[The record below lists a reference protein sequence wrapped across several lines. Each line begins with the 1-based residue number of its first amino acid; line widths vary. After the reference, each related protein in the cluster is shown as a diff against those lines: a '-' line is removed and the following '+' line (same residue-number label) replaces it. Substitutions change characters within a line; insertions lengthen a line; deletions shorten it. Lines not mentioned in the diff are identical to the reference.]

1 MENPSSGILAPPADG
16 TPKRAGPRIL
26 VLTAAVGEGH
36 DLPARTIATGI
47 AERRHTAT
55 IEIVDVLDVLG
66 PLVHRVAEDD
76 MRRTFGAGR
85 MNWVFDAQYLVFS
98 RSPLRVAGQAAL
110 HRYSGPRLA
119 RAIAVSRP
127 DVVVSTYPAA
137 TEVLGFLRRRGRVAV
152 PAVAVITD
160 LAGLR
165 YWASPGVDLHLVTHP
180 ESIAEVRRVAGPG
193 ATAEA
198 VRGLHDGRFLDPPRE
213 EEARRSLG
221 LPRGPVIAV
230 SGGGWGVG
238 DVEGAVRVA
247 LETPD
252 ATVIAL
258 AGRNEQ
264 LLERLRAESRSERAR
279 ALPFV
284 DDLVTVLAASDVL
297 VHSTAGLTVLEA
309 LLVGCRPISYGW
321 SVGHVRVNERAFRRT
336 GLARV
341 AGTRDELRAAIA
353 GALADERRPLA
364 PEFARLP
371 HAADRILGL
380 IE

>member
-1 MENPSSGILAPPADG
+1 M
-16 TPKRAGPRIL
+16 
-26 VLTAAVGEGH
+26 LTAAVGEGH
-36 DLPARTIATGI
+36 DLPARVLAAGI
-47 AERRHTAT
+47 AERRPAAT
-55 IEIVDVLDVLG
+55 IDIVDVLDVLG

-85 MNWVFDAQYLVFS
+85 MNWLFDTQYLLFA
-98 RSPLRVAGQAAL
+98 RSPLRIAGQAAL
-110 HRYSGPRLA
+110 HRYSGDRVA
-119 RAIAVSRP
+119 RAVAAAAP

-137 TEVLGFLRRRGRVAV
+137 TDVLGFLRRSDRLRI

-160 LAGLR
+160 LAGLD
-165 YWASPGVDLHLVTHP
+165 YWASRGIDLHLVTHP
-180 ESIAEVRRVAGPG
+180 ESIAEVRQVAGRD
-193 ATAEA
+193 TRVTV
-198 VRGLHDGRFLDPPRE
+198 VRGLHDERFLDPPE
-213 EEARRSLG
+213 EEAARRSLG
-221 LPRGPVIAV
+221 LASRPVIAV

-247 LETPD
+247 LETPS

-258 AGRNEQ
+258 AGRNDR
-264 LLERLRAESRSERAR
+264 LLERLRTTFPSERVR
-279 ALPFV
+279 AVPFV

-321 SVGHVRVNERAFRRT
+321 PVGHVRVNERAFRRT

-341 AGTRDELRAAIA
+341 ARSPGELRTAIA
-353 GALADERRPLA
+353 LALATERRPLA
-364 PEFARLP
+364 AAFARLP
-371 HAADRILGL
+371 HAADLILGL

>member
-1 MENPSSGILAPPADG
+1 
-16 TPKRAGPRIL
+16 
-26 VLTAAVGEGH
+26 
-36 DLPARTIATGI
+36 
-47 AERRHTAT
+47 
-55 IEIVDVLDVLG
+55 VLDVMG

-85 MNWVFDAQYLVFS
+85 MNWLFDAQYLLFS

-110 HRYSGPRLA
+110 SRYSGPRLA
-119 RAIAVSRP
+119 RMIGGLAP

-137 TEVLGFLRRRGRVAV
+137 TEVLGFLRGRRRLAV

-165 YWASPGVDLHLVTHP
+165 YWASPGIDLHLVSHP
-180 ESIAEVRRVAGPG
+180 QSIAEVRRVAGPH
-193 ATAEA
+193 AAVEA
-198 VRGLHDGRFLDPPRE
+198 VRGLHDERFLDPPG
-213 EEARRSLG
+213 AKAASRSLS
-221 LPRGPVIAV
+221 LPDGPVVVV

-247 LETPD
+247 LETPR

-258 AGRNEQ
+258 AGRNER
-264 LLERLRAESRSERAR
+264 LLERLRVAFPAERVR

-284 DDLVTVLAASDVL
+284 DDLVTVLAASDAL

-321 SVGHVRVNERAFRRT
+321 SIGHVRVNERAYRRT
-336 GLARV
+336 GLAQV
-341 AGTRDELRAAIA
+341 ARSHEELR
-353 GALADERRPLA
+353 GALAVALAAEHRPLG

-371 HAADRILGL
+371 RAADRILDL

>member
-1 MENPSSGILAPPADG
+1 M
-16 TPKRAGPRIL
+16 L

-36 DLPARTIATGI
+36 DLPARALAAGI
-47 AERRHTAT
+47 AARRPTAVT
-55 IEIVDVLDVLG
+55 EIVDVLDVMG
-66 PLVHRVAEDD
+66 PLVHHVAEDD

-85 MNWVFDAQYLVFS
+85 TSWIFDAQYLVFS

-119 RAIAVSRP
+119 RTIAVRKP

-137 TEVLGFLRRRGRVAV
+137 TDVLGFLRRRRSVAV

-160 LAGLR
+160 LAGLH
-165 YWASPGVDLHLVTHP
+165 YWASPGIDLHLVTHP
-180 ESIAEVRRVAGPG
+180 ESIVEVRRVAGSG
-193 ATAEA
+193 TAVEV
-198 VRGLHDGRFLDPPRE
+198 VRGLHDERFLDPPQE
-213 EEARRSLG
+213 EEARRSLD
-221 LPRGPVIAV
+221 LPSGPVIAV

-238 DVEGAVRVA
+238 DVVGAVCAA
-247 LETPD
+247 LETRG

-258 AGRNEQ
+258 SGRNEH
-264 LLERLRAESRSERAR
+264 LLGRLRTEFRSERLRAF
-279 ALPFV
+279 PFV
-284 DDLVTVLAASDVL
+284 DDLVTVLAASDAL

-321 SVGHVRVNERAFRRT
+321 SVGHVRVSERAYRRT

-341 AGTRDELRAAIA
+341 AGSRGELRAAIA
-353 GALADERRPLA
+353 GALAAERRPLA
-364 PEFARLP
+364 PVFARLP